1 MIECDLTEYKPD
13 PDKGEY
19 LSYRLIPKVVREG
32 KDKRE
37 WFRST
42 HRMMLDAGFSP
53 LSYKHTLEDAMERA
67 EFLVEN
73 GFDVVVQS
81 NIGISLSVW

>member
-1 MIECDLTEYKPD
+1 MVEVKLSKYTPD
-13 PDKGEY
+13 PDKGEH
-19 LSYRLIPKVVREG
+19 LFYRLIPKVVREG

-42 HRMMLDAGFSP
+42 RRMLLDAGLPP
-53 LSYKHTLEDAMERA
+53 LSDKHTLEDAMERA

-73 GFDVVVQS
+73 GFDVVVTS
-81 NIGISLSVW
+81 SIGISVRAW